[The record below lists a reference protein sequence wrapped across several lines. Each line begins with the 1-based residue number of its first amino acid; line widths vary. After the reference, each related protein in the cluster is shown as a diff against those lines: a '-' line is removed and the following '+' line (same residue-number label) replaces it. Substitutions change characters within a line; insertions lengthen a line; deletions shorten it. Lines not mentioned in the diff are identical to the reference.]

1 MRKRA
6 SSRRGREV
14 NQPLTSGAVAD
25 LHALLSRPPQA
36 ATAAPQRASAAARTA
51 VRLAVGTLDAAQT
64 VALAVAT
71 LWLFPATAAAFGA
84 GGAVQ
89 LGLVAALLTI
99 GIRFAL
105 RQSASKPP
113 RTLGVRAARYGAAA
127 VAGAISVTGAAC
139 WIALSQAG
147 ALPGDLLGWFLA
159 WLGAATALAAGL
171 RLGGQHLAGVL
182 TDGRRVVV
190 VGAAD
195 VAEPLAHSLAE
206 AEGDGWRVRGRLDDR
221 EDGALERLVR
231 IIEAPGAD
239 LVVLAISGA
248 DAAQRIAAVCDRL
261 SDQPVRVCL
270 ALDAAS
276 LAHLPRA
283 LTCVGRFGFVDLM
296 TDPHAGL
303 PGLAKRAT
311 DVVLAGAALIAL
323 APLLA
328 LAALAIRLESPGPV
342 LFRQWRFG
350 LGSRPILVF
359 KFRTMRTDL
368 GDATGAQ
375 RTTATDPR
383 VTRVGRFLRR
393 TSIDELPQLINVLRG
408 DMSLVGPRP
417 HPLHMRIGGAYY
429 FEAVER
435 YRARHM
441 VKPGITG
448 WAQINGSR
456 GEVDTLDKAR
466 TRVALDLWYMDNWSF
481 GLDLRIL
488 LRTALGGFASFK
500 AD

>member
-1 MRKRA
+1 M
-6 SSRRGREV
+6 
-14 NQPLTSGAVAD
+14 NQPLTPGAVAD

-36 ATAAPQRASAAARTA
+36 AMAAPQRAGAAARTA
-51 VRLAVGTLDAAQT
+51 MRVAFGALDATQT

-84 GGAVQ
+84 GTAAQ
-89 LGLVAALLTI
+89 LGLVAALLAI
-99 GIRFAL
+99 GMRFAL
-105 RQSASKPP
+105 RQSEPP
-113 RTLGVRAARYGAAA
+113 RTLGVRAACHGAAA
-127 VAGAISVTGAAC
+127 VAGAISATGAAC

-159 WLGAATALAAGL
+159 WLGTATALAAGL

-195 VAEPLAHSLAE
+195 VAEPLAHSLA
-206 AEGDGWRVRGRLDDR
+206 AAAGDGWRVRGRLDDR
-221 EDGALERLVR
+221 EDGALDRLVR
-231 IIEAPGAD
+231 MIEAPGAD

-311 DVVLAGAALIAL
+311 DVVLASAALIAL
-323 APLLA
+323 SPLLA

-368 GDATGAQ
+368 CDETGAQ

-456 GEVDTLDKAR
+456 GEVDTLEKAR

>member
-1 MRKRA
+1 M
-6 SSRRGREV
+6 
-14 NQPLTSGAVAD
+14 NQPLLPSTVTD
-25 LHALLSRPPQA
+25 LHALLSRPTQA
-36 ATAAPQRASAAARTA
+36 AMAAPQRAGAAARTA
-51 VRLAVGTLDAAQT
+51 MRVAFGVIDAAQT
-64 VALAVAT
+64 VLLAMAAL
-71 LWLFPATAAAFGA
+71 WPFPATAAAFGA
-84 GGAVQ
+84 GTAAQ
-89 LGLVAALLTI
+89 LGLVAALLAI
-99 GIRFAL
+99 GMRFAL
-105 RQSASKPP
+105 RQSEPP
-113 RTLGVRAARYGAAA
+113 RTLGVRAACHGAAA
-127 VAGAISVTGAAC
+127 VAGAIAATGAAC
-139 WIALSQAG
+139 WIALSQA
-147 ALPGDLLGWFLA
+147 AARPEDLLGWFLV

-171 RLGGQHLAGVL
+171 RLGGQRLAGVL

-195 VAEPLAHSLAE
+195 VTEPLAHSLAA
-206 AEGDGWRVRGRLDDR
+206 AEGDGWRVQGQLDDR
-221 EDGALERLVR
+221 EDGALERLVGM
-231 IIEAPGAD
+231 IAAPGAD

-248 DAAQRIAAVCDRL
+248 DAAQRMAAVCDRL

-283 LTCVGRFGFVDLM
+283 LTCVGRFAFVDLV

-311 DVVLAGAALIAL
+311 DVVLGGAALIAL
-323 APLLA
+323 SPLLA

-368 GDATGAQ
+368 CDATGAQ

-417 HPLHMRIGGAYY
+417 HPLHMRVGGAYY

-456 GEVDTLDKAR
+456 GEVDTLEKAR
-466 TRVALDLWYMDNWSF
+466 ARVALDLCYMANWSF
-481 GLDLRIL
+481 GLDLKIL
-488 LRTALGGFASFK
+488 LRTVLGGFASFK